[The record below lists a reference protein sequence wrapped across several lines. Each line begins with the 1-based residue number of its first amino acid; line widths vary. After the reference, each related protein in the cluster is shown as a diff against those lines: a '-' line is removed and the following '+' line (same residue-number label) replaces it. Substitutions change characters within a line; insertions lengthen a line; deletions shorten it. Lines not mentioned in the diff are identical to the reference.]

1 MKASGAAPGR
11 ELSNKPR
18 QDFSPEEPFR
28 SLDLS
33 HILIRRLD
41 GTILFCT
48 TGISKF
54 YGWPEKEMIGRSV
67 HSLLQTEFPISLETI
82 NRHLLSHG
90 SWVGELKQVRRDGS
104 SIRVEG
110 HWALQTDE
118 EGNPVSVVELS
129 NEITHVEGHQSP
141 SENESRM
148 LEMHMGQ
155 TINYLNGINAQSLL
169 GQSELLNRQILDI
182 IPECIFVLDV
192 TADGRFK
199 FVQLNPAEEKAVGL
213 SSTEVAGKFIDD
225 VLTED
230 VVRSVTP
237 QYRRCLES
245 GEPINY
251 EGELNL
257 AIGPRY
263 FRTHLTPLRDA
274 TGRICRLVGCCH
286 DLTDTQHSYQEAL
299 VRQKLETIGVLAS
312 GIAHD
317 FNNLLGSIL
326 TSAELALKERAEGSA
341 VGDELERIR
350 TASIRGAEI
359 VRELMIYGG
368 KESAVLE
375 AVDMSALV
383 EEMLQLL
390 KIAVSKKAVVEA
402 KLPKSLP
409 AVQANPTQL
418 RQVVMN
424 LVTNASD
431 AIDGRSGA
439 IRVETSLVKVR
450 RGSRTGRGLLP
461 GDYLML
467 EVSDTGGGIPPELQ
481 SKVFDP
487 FFTTKRDGRG
497 LGLSIVQGI
506 VSAHHGAINLLS
518 RPGKGTTI
526 QVLLPCIP
534 RGTHQNKD
542 LLPVPVAQSTPQSA
556 TVLVVEDEELL
567 RAAVTKALRKRGFV
581 VIEASNGHSA
591 IELLQA
597 RKSEINVALLD
608 ATLPGMTIRDI
619 YENLT
624 RIQPGLK
631 LVFTSAYGPET
642 VGAALGGV
650 PLERFVR
657 KPFQLTDLV
666 DALGTAI
673 TGQT

>member
-1 MKASGAAPGR
+1 MRASGAAPGR
-11 ELSNKPR
+11 ELSYKSG
-18 QDFSPEEPFR
+18 QDFTPDECFR
-28 SLDLS
+28 TPDLS
-33 HILIRRLD
+33 HMMIRRFE

-48 TGISKF
+48 IGISKF
-54 YGWPEKEMIGRSV
+54 YGWPVKEMIGKSS
-67 HSLLQTEFPISLETI
+67 HSLLQTEFPTSLETI
-82 NRHLLSHG
+82 NSHLLSHG
-90 SWVGELKQVRRDGS
+90 SWAGELKQVRRDGS
-104 SIRVEG
+104 SIRVKS

-118 EGNPVSVVELS
+118 DGHPVSVAELS
-129 NEITHVEGHQSP
+129 NEITHSTRHQGP
-141 SENESRM
+141 SENESQM
-148 LEMHMGQ
+148 LEMHAGP
-155 TINYLNGINAQSLL
+155 TVNCLDKSDAQSVLR
-169 GQSELLNRQILDI
+169 QSELLNGQIIDI
-182 IPECIFVLDV
+182 IPDCIFVLDV
-192 TADGRFK
+192 TIDGRFK

-213 SSTEVAGKFIDD
+213 SSTKVAGKFIED

-230 VVRSVTP
+230 VVRSVTL

-245 GEPINY
+245 GQPIHY

-274 TGRICRLVGCCH
+274 AGRICRLVGCCH
-286 DLTDTQHSYQEAL
+286 DLTDTRHNHQEAL
-299 VRQKLETIGVLAS
+299 ARQKLETIGVLAS

-326 TSAELALKERAEGSA
+326 TSAELALKEKAGSA

-359 VRELMIYGG
+359 VRELMIFGG
-368 KESAVLE
+368 KESAIFE

-409 AVQANPTQL
+409 AIQANSTQL

-424 LVTNASD
+424 LITNASE
-431 AIDGRSGA
+431 AMSGRSGV
-439 IRVETSLVKVR
+439 IRVETSLVKVKR
-450 RGSRTGRGLLP
+450 NSRTGLGLLA

-467 EVSDTGGGIPPELQ
+467 EVSDTGGGIEPELQ

-506 VSAHHGAINLLS
+506 VSAHRGAINLLS
-518 RPGKGTTI
+518 RPGQGTTV
-526 QVLLPCIP
+526 QVLLPSTP
-534 RGTHQNKD
+534 RGSCASKD
-542 LLPVPVAQSTPQSA
+542 LLPAPVVESMPQPA

-567 RAAVTKALRKRGFV
+567 RTAVTKALRKRGFL
-581 VIEASNGHSA
+581 VIEASDGPSA
-591 IELLQA
+591 VELLQV
-597 RKSEINVALLD
+597 RRGEINVALLD

-619 YENLT
+619 YENLM
-624 RIQPGLK
+624 RIQPGLR
-631 LVFTSAYGPET
+631 LVFTSAYGAET

-650 PLERFVR
+650 PLERFIR
-657 KPFQLTDLV
+657 KPFQLNDLV
-666 DALGTAI
+666 DALGAAI
-673 TGQT
+673 SDQK